1 MAFNENVISKLS
13 KKSSTGFDTPYP
25 IGTDAKYI
33 SGVRGTHVNNIEE
46 QFLIGF
52 DCITTTEILKDGTEF
67 IVQELRNAL
76 PFQSWRNYEFQ
87 EYYIIETHNFANFE
101 KAKHFLKKNA
111 LYLPGDLK
119 DNKFTSDD
127 QPAGAGSVT
136 FVGVNT
142 EVYSFSAD
150 GSTLQ
155 IIAQQK
161 ADAPVVS
168 LSVLKYQ
175 SKIGTDPINV
185 AEKILYAAE
194 DINGKVVQKQII
206 KNLL

>member
-52 DCITTTEILKDGTEF
+52 DCITTTEILEDGTEF
-67 IVQELRNAL
+67 VVQEFRDDTVT
-76 PFQSWRNYEFQ
+76 Q

-101 KAKHFLKKNA
+101 AAKHFLKKNA
-111 LYLPGDLK
+111 LYLPGDLA
-119 DNKFTSDD
+119 DHKFTSDD
-127 QPAGAGSVT
+127 QPAGAGSVS
-136 FVGVNT
+136 FVGIDT
-142 EVYSFSAD
+142 SVYSFSDD

-155 IIAQQK
+155 IVAQQK
-161 ADAPVVS
+161 TDAPVVS

-175 SKIGTDPINV
+175 SIIGTAPVNV

-194 DINGKVVQKQII
+194 DISGKVVQKQII

>member
-13 KKSSTGFDTPYP
+13 KKSSTGFDTSYP

-52 DCITTTEILKDGTEF
+52 DCITTTEILEDGTEF
-67 IVQELRNAL
+67 VVQEFRDDTVT
-76 PFQSWRNYEFQ
+76 Q

-175 SKIGTDPINV
+175 SKIGTAPIKV

-194 DINGKVVQKQII
+194 DISGKVVQKQII

>member
-52 DCITTTEILKDGTEF
+52 DCITTTEILEDGTEF
-67 IVQELRNAL
+67 VVQEFRDDTVT
-76 PFQSWRNYEFQ
+76 Q

-155 IIAQQK
+155 IIAQQRT
-161 ADAPVVS
+161 DAPVVS

>member
-1 MAFNENVISKLS
+1 MAFNENVIWKLS

-52 DCITTTEILKDGTEF
+52 DCITTTEILEDGTEF
-67 IVQELRNAL
+67 VVQEFRDDTVT
-76 PFQSWRNYEFQ
+76 Q

-101 KAKHFLKKNA
+101 TAKHFLKKNA
-111 LYLPGDLK
+111 LYLPGDLA

-155 IIAQQK
+155 IIAQQRT
-161 ADAPVVS
+161 DAPVVS

-175 SKIGTDPINV
+175 SKIGTDPIDV

-194 DINGKVVQKQII
+194 DISGKVVQKQII

>member
-52 DCITTTEILKDGTEF
+52 DCITTTEILEDGTEF
-67 IVQELRNAL
+67 VVQEFRDDTVT
-76 PFQSWRNYEFQ
+76 Q

-101 KAKHFLKKNA
+101 AAKHFLKKNA
-111 LYLPGDLK
+111 LYLPGDLS
-119 DNKFTSDD
+119 DHKFTSDD

-136 FVGVNT
+136 FVGANT

-155 IIAQQK
+155 IIAQQRT
-161 ADAPVVS
+161 DAPVVS

-175 SKIGTDPINV
+175 SKIGTDPIDV

-194 DINGKVVQKQII
+194 DISGKVVQKQII

>member
-52 DCITTTEILKDGTEF
+52 DCITTTEILEDGTEF
-67 IVQELRNAL
+67 VVQEFRDDTVT
-76 PFQSWRNYEFQ
+76 Q

-101 KAKHFLKKNA
+101 AAKHFLKKNA
-111 LYLPGDLK
+111 LYLPNDLA

-127 QPAGAGSVT
+127 QPAGAGSIS
-136 FVGVNT
+136 FVGIDT
-142 EVYSFSAD
+142 SVYSFSDD

-161 ADAPVVS
+161 TDAPVVS

-175 SKIGTDPINV
+175 SIIGTAPVDV

-194 DINGKVVQKQII
+194 DISGKVVQKQII

>member
-13 KKSSTGFDTPYP
+13 KKNSTGFDVPYP

-52 DCITTTEILKDGTEF
+52 DCITTTEILEDGTEF
-67 IVQELRNAL
+67 VVQEFRDDTVT
-76 PFQSWRNYEFQ
+76 Q

-101 KAKHFLKKNA
+101 TAKHFLKKNA
-111 LYLPGDLK
+111 LYLPGDLA

-127 QPAGAGSVT
+127 QSAGAGSVT

-150 GSTLQ
+150 GSALQ
-155 IIAQQK
+155 IIAQQRT
-161 ADAPVVS
+161 DAPVVS

-175 SKIGTDPINV
+175 SKIGTDPIDV

-194 DINGKVVQKQII
+194 DISGKVVQRQII

>member
-52 DCITTTEILKDGTEF
+52 DCITTTEILEDGTEF
-67 IVQELRNAL
+67 VIQEFRDDTVT
-76 PFQSWRNYEFQ
+76 Q

-101 KAKHFLKKNA
+101 TAKHSLKKND
-111 LYLPGDLK
+111 LYLPGDLA

-127 QPAGAGSVT
+127 QPAGAGSVS
-136 FVGVNT
+136 FVGIDT
-142 EVYSFSAD
+142 SVYSFSDD

-175 SKIGTDPINV
+175 SKIGTDPIDV

-194 DINGKVVQKQII
+194 DISGKVVQKQII

>member
-52 DCITTTEILKDGTEF
+52 DCITTTEILEDGTEF
-67 IVQELRNAL
+67 VVQEFRDDTVT
-76 PFQSWRNYEFQ
+76 Q

-111 LYLPGDLK
+111 LYLPRDLA

-155 IIAQQK
+155 IIAQQRT
-161 ADAPVVS
+161 DAPVVS

-175 SKIGTDPINV
+175 SKIGTDPIDV

-194 DINGKVVQKQII
+194 DISGKVVQKQII

>member
-52 DCITTTEILKDGTEF
+52 DCITTTEILEDGTEF
-67 IVQELRNAL
+67 VIQEFRDDTVT
-76 PFQSWRNYEFQ
+76 Q

-101 KAKHFLKKNA
+101 TAKHFLKKNA
-111 LYLPGDLK
+111 LYLPGDLA

-142 EVYSFSAD
+142 EVYSFSDD

-175 SKIGTDPINV
+175 SKIGTDPIDV

-194 DINGKVVQKQII
+194 DISGKVVQKQII

>member
-52 DCITTTEILKDGTEF
+52 DCITTTEILEDGTEF
-67 IVQELRNAL
+67 VVQEFRDDTVT
-76 PFQSWRNYEFQ
+76 Q

-101 KAKHFLKKNA
+101 TAKHFLKKNA
-111 LYLPGDLK
+111 LYLPGDLA

-155 IIAQQK
+155 IIAQQRT
-161 ADAPVVS
+161 DAPVVS

-175 SKIGTDPINV
+175 SKIGTDPIDV

-194 DINGKVVQKQII
+194 DISGKVVQKQII